1 MLVFKESL
9 AMADAQTLGKAYHV
23 IISSLVETGQ
33 APHYSGLARALGCSI
48 EEGRQIVHYLARA
61 PGSMIRLNPDTDWIA
76 TFTHFRSYPLHSR
89 SPWTVSRNGSAFEDR
104 MRWRSAGCFRVKSL
118 V

>member
-33 APHYSGLARALGCSI
+33 APYYSGLARALGCPV
-48 EEGRQIVHYLARA
+48 EEGRRIVHDLARA
-61 PGSMIRLNPDTDWIA
+61 PGSGIRLNPDTDWIA
-76 TFTHFRSYPLHSR
+76 TF
-89 SPWTVSRNGSAFEDR
+89 SPFSVIPTPFKVSVDGEQKWF
-104 MRWRSAGCFRVKSL
+104 GV
-118 V
+118 